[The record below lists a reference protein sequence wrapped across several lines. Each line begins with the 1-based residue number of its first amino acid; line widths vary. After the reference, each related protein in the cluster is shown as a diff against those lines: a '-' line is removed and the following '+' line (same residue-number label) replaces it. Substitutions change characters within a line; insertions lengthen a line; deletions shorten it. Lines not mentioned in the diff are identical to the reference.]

1 MPFEKD
7 LQHLD
12 DNNKIG
18 KLVHSIFG
26 PEYLQ
31 P

>member
-1 MPFEKD
+1 MSLEKD